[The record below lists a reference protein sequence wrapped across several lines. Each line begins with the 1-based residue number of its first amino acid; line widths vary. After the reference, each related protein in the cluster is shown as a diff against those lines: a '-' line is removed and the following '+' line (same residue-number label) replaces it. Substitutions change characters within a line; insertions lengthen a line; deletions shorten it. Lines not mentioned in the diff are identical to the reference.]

1 MTIEAGSLATRDEA
15 RHMAMLGYVLLFASI
30 FLAGLTALVAV
41 VIAYSHRGV
50 APRAIRAHYD
60 YQIRIFWVAFALSL
74 AAALCGLAGLISGLG
89 EIIDV
94 AAIRGGDRLD
104 TLRIDLTGASID
116 AHVIGLIV
124 VALAL
129 GFLSSLWLSTAS
141 AIGFIRLASEEGI
154 GHSRAP

>member
-1 MTIEAGSLATRDEA
+1 MTIDALGARAGEGA
-15 RHMAMLGYVLLFASI
+15 RHMAMLGYALLFASI
-30 FLAGLTALVAV
+30 FFAGATALVAV
-41 VIAYSHRGV
+41 VIAYSHR
-50 APRAIRAHYD
+50 AIASRELRPHYD

-89 EIIDV
+89 EIIEV
-94 AAIRGGDRLD
+94 AAVHGEDRLD

-124 VALAL
+124 VALVL
-129 GFLSSLWLSTAS
+129 GFLSSLWVSTAS
-141 AIGFIRLASEEGI
+141 VIGFIRLASEQGI